1 MNKSY
6 RYLKIIK
13 ALSLHYG
20 MSDKELIE
28 VLKNKESKYIL
39 LLLLKKY
46 KCVKDD
52 EIMQVLNYKNKRSIA
67 YNTKRAEEKLLIN
80 REFREKFFELE
91 ENLLK

>member
-13 ALSLHYG
+13 ALSLYYG

-52 EIMQVLNYKNKRSIA
+52 EIMQVLNYKNKRSIT

-80 REFREKFFELE
+80 REFRKKFFELE

>member
-13 ALSLHYG
+13 ALSLYYG
-20 MSDKELIE
+20 ISDEELIE